1 MFTDYTNNINKQDRH
16 CTYKRNIEAVLCNY
30 CCREKA
36 AMITYS
42 VCVSVALVIQHAM
55 GMRRTILSSVACL
68 ALPYFSTLSH
78 DFRKKITEHKMCD
91 LIFSTKFV

>member
-55 GMRRTILSSVACL
+55 GMRRTIVICGLSGSTIFFHVISR
-68 ALPYFSTLSH
+68 FSE
-78 DFRKKITEHKMCD
+78 KNY
-91 LIFSTKFV
+91 